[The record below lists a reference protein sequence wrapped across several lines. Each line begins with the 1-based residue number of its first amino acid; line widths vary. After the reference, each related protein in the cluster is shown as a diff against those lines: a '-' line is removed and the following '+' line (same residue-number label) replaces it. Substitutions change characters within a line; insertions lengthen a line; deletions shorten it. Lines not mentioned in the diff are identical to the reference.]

1 MLMRVSAFQEGH
13 DASAIAMLVLMLVLI
28 LVLMHVIR
36 LSKSL
41 IYANGERVLHQHSLL
56 PVNCSLA
63 YWYRPFVQ
71 LLAVIL
77 SVS

>member
-1 MLMRVSAFQEGH
+1 MLMRLSAFQEGH
-13 DASAIAMLVLMLVLI
+13 GASAMAMLVLM

-36 LSKSL
+36 LSNPL